1 MLVRILCRRFF
12 IRLVEY
18 SEVTMR
24 RLICVFLLV
33 ATTACSGKQP
43 ANAPQPKASSA
54 VAVAPFGAET
64 PVASTETAVAPE
76 VNPPGDIPDT
86 QAFVIYRSA
95 VGGYQLDVP
104 EGWAR
109 AENGAAVSFIDKFNG
124 VSVSVASASAV
135 PTVASVRAGEAMR
148 IASSGHAVTITDV
161 SEAALPIGRA
171 VGVRYTSNSDVNP
184 VTNKRLR
191 LDNETFLYFRNGREA
206 TLTLW
211 APQGADNV
219 DQWNRMSRSFRWQ

>member
-1 MLVRILCRRFF
+1 
-12 IRLVEY
+12 
-18 SEVTMR
+18 MR
-24 RLICVFLLV
+24 ALICVFLLA
-33 ATTACSGKQP
+33 ATTACSGKQS
-43 ANAPQPKASSA
+43 ANAPQPKASSPPTA
-54 VAVAPFGAET
+54 AAAPSGAET

-86 QAFVIYRSA
+86 QAFATYRSA

-109 AENGAAVSFIDKFNG
+109 TENGAAVSFVDKFDG
-124 VSVSVASASAV
+124 MSVTVASASAA
-135 PTVASVRAGEAMR
+135 PTVAGVRANDAMR
-148 IASSGHAVTITDV
+148 IASSGHAVAITGV
-161 SEAALPIGRA
+161 SEAALPLGRA
-171 VGVRYTSNSDVNP
+171 VVVRYTSNSDVNP
-184 VTNKRLR
+184 VTTKRVR